1 MRASS
6 MLRAAA
12 VMFIGTLAAGC
23 ADPADDSS
31 ATSAAGDIST
41 VAVSAPLT
49 EAGTTMTTSATT
61 SETTSETTSSEID
74 PGLQPYIDIA
84 VDDLATRLAADV
96 GGITVVSATLVVW
109 PDSALGCPAPGQEYA
124 TVATDGALIILELDG
139 TEYRYHAGG
148 SRAPFLCE
156 KPGKSLTGT
165 VSTGL

>member
-1 MRASS
+1 
-6 MLRAAA
+6 MLSQA
-12 VMFIGTLAAGC
+12 C

-61 SETTSETTSSEID
+61 SETTSSEID

-96 GGITVVSATLVVW
+96 GVEAMSLYHHV
-109 PDSALGCPAPGQEYA
+109 PGKELLLDGLA
-124 TVATDGALIILELDG
+124 EGALIILELDG

>member
-61 SETTSETTSSEID
+61 SATTSETTSSEID

-84 VDDLATRLAADV
+84 V
-96 GGITVVSATLVVW
+96 
-109 PDSALGCPAPGQEYA
+109 
-124 TVATDGALIILELDG
+124 
-139 TEYRYHAGG
+139 
-148 SRAPFLCE
+148 
-156 KPGKSLTGT
+156 
-165 VSTGL
+165 

>member
-12 VMFIGTLAAGC
+12 VMFIGALAAGC

-49 EAGTTMTTSATT
+49 EAGTTMTTSA
-61 SETTSETTSSEID
+61 TTSETTSSEID

>member
-1 MRASS
+1 
-6 MLRAAA
+6 
-12 VMFIGTLAAGC
+12 MFIGTLAAGC

-61 SETTSETTSSEID
+61 SETTSGD
-74 PGLQPYIDIA
+74 RPRPPAVHRHRRRRPGH
-84 VDDLATRLAADV
+84 TADV
-96 GGITVVSATLVVW
+96 GGINVVGHSGRVAR
-109 PDSALGCPAPGQEYA
+109 PAGCPAPGQEYA

>member
-12 VMFIGTLAAGC
+12 IAFMCALAAGC
-23 ADPADDSS
+23 AEPAEDSS
-31 ATSAAGDIST
+31 ATSAAGDTST

-49 EAGTTMTTSATT
+49 EAGTTMTTSTT
-61 SETTSETTSSEID
+61 TGSEID

-84 VDDLATRLAADV
+84 VDDLATRLAVDAGAV
-96 GGITVVSATLVVW
+96 TVLSATLVVW

-124 TVATDGALIILELDG
+124 KVVTDGALIILELDG

>member
-61 SETTSETTSSEID
+61 SETTSSEID

-84 VDDLATRLAADV
+84 VDDLATRLAA
-96 GGITVVSATLVVW
+96 
-109 PDSALGCPAPGQEYA
+109 
-124 TVATDGALIILELDG
+124 DGALIILELDG